1 MSETFNRS
9 YLQAM
14 PEKRKHRIIES
25 IFNNTHRQAILETAR
40 IGNTSYLFDTE
51 IHKNSEVAHLRT
63 SSRREIFESAVAE
76 KKAAAVAAAEITTAD
91 FMNFLQEK
99 FSDCKITYEEQW
111 VETSSNMNQKTS
123 IFKKGIMI
131 DWS

>member
-1 MSETFNRS
+1 MCLNGKFTQQYTIAKMSETFNRS

-14 PEKRKHRIIES
+14 PEKSKQDMIES
-25 IFNNTHRQAILETAR
+25 VFNHTHRQAILETAR

-51 IHKNSEVAHLRT
+51 IHKNRHMVQQNR
-63 SSRREIFESAVAE
+63 V
-76 KKAAAVAAAEITTAD
+76 EITTAD
-91 FMNFLQEK
+91 FMKFLQEK

-111 VETSSNMNQKTS
+111 VETSSNMNKKTS
-123 IFKKGIMI
+123 VFKKGIMI